1 MLGFI
6 WALAVGARVTATS
19 TGGLGNEVLWSG
31 ASDIAELVW
40 ASPFVQGACRGDL
53 DALQFGLYMVQ
64 DIGCYMPGAIK
75 VLHGLHE
82 RSLKEQGPHSNLT
95 TYFAQMHS
103 AYVNYLDEEKKGWGL
118 EHITCSSSGQAYV
131 DFLGDIAQKKSLQQA
146 IIAFAPCTVLWD
158 WLGGRMQSCLR
169 RGNAYN
175 DWIKGLA
182 GSGKSADFSLIDSL
196 MDQTLSSEAFQSVET
211 FREGMLHEYVLFN
224 SAIPGVSLNEIPFAL
239 EKAAEDRPVPLLFL
253 GLAYLVTLAF
263 ARMRRRTVLNMEAQQ
278 ALLK

>member
-1 MLGFI
+1 
-6 WALAVGARVTATS
+6 
-19 TGGLGNEVLWSG
+19 
-31 ASDIAELVW
+31 
-40 ASPFVQGACRGDL
+40 
-53 DALQFGLYMVQ
+53 MVQ

-82 RSLKEQGPHSNLT
+82 RSLQEQGPHSNLT
-95 TYFAQMHS
+95 MYFAKQHS

-169 RGNAYN
+169 QGNVYN
-175 DWIKGLA
+175 EWIKRLA
-182 GSGKSADFSLIDSL
+182 GSSKTGDFSLINSL
-196 MDQTLSSEAFQSVET
+196 MDQIQSSEAFQTAAVET
-211 FREGMLHEYVLFN
+211 FREGMLHEYRFFN
-224 SAIPGVSLNEIPFAL
+224 SVIPGSLNEIPGFAL
-239 EKAAEDRPVPLLFL
+239 ETVTQVTQQSEDGPEALLCFL
-253 GLAYLVTLAF
+253 GLTYLVTLAW
-263 ARMRRRTVLNMEAQQ
+263 ARMPRRRTVLNVEVQQ